1 MRRTG
6 YKSDLKP
13 GIGPERFLTDSE
25 DRDNYLF
32 LLDLRD
38 RIRDW
43 LKLRGY
49 LEVLVP
55 TISPETAPDLNLESM
70 PVIFQSVFNPAYKR
84 NVYLQ
89 PSPELLMKRLIV
101 SGFEKIFYLGS
112 AYRQGELG
120 EAHNPEFTMIEWYH
134 RLADYQDLMVELISL
149 LKELS
154 PDLIGQVEKISLREA
169 FLEFSGL
176 DILKL
181 KNRASLASAI
191 KKKIPYFKSKGFSWE
206 ELFEFAFSQWLIP
219 ELEKRRA
226 VLIYDWPQELSTQA
240 KLKSQ
245 ESGLCERFELY
256 LKGIEVANGYTEL
269 SDARG
274 LEKKFKREQA
284 RRRKA
289 GKVVLPLPGRFL
301 ESIKSGFPECAGVS
315 LGLERLAMA
324 ILGIANLD
332 KLLPFRE
339 I

>member
-1 MRRTG
+1 MRRSG
-6 YKSDLKP
+6 YKSDIKS
-13 GIGPERFLTDSE
+13 GVGPERFLTLSE

-43 LKLRGY
+43 LKVRAY

-55 TISPETAPDLNLESM
+55 TISPETVPDLNLESI

-84 NVYLQ
+84 KLYLQ
-89 PSPELLMKRLIV
+89 PSPELLMKRLLV
-101 SGFEKIFYLGS
+101 SGFKKIFYLGS

-120 EAHNPEFTMIEWYH
+120 EAHNPEFTMIEWYQVG
-134 RLADYQDLMVELISL
+134 ANYQDLMEELISL
-149 LKELS
+149 LEELS
-154 PDLIGQVEKISLREA
+154 PGLIGQVEKISLRTA

-181 KNRASLASAI
+181 KKRDLLASAI
-191 KKKIPYFKSKGFSWE
+191 KKKIPYFKSRGFSWE

-219 ELEKRRA
+219 ELEKRRV
-226 VLIYDWPQELSTQA
+226 VLIYDWPKELSMQA
-240 KLKSQ
+240 KLNAQ
-245 ESGLCERFELY
+245 EPELCQRFELY

-269 SDARG
+269 TSARE
-274 LEKKFKREQA
+274 LEKRFKREQE
-284 RRRKA
+284 RRKKA
-289 GKVVLPLPGRFL
+289 GKGVLPLPRKFL
-301 ESIKSGFPECAGVS
+301 EGMKLGFPECAGVS

-324 ILGIANLD
+324 IRGIDKLD